1 MMKPLMILG
10 ALTLATPA
18 AAQQSF
24 AVPEGCTGTLT
35 VQHKGCVVINVWSC
49 EADNPGDQW
58 LALIGQGGLF
68 SVQMV
73 DDEFQ
78 WVEAYKVTGNEFL
91 ETPAPDPASLTE
103 LFANQIDTWDFTIIT
118 EDGPQRNVG
127 YDMLTGETTVIDG
140 VTLLNTEYQGRTLD
154 ADGNEIEAGSGRQ
167 FVSEELRLFFF
178 GESWD
183 DATPDQITDMSP
195 VEFVFPGEPG
205 FFSAQPIY
213 ECNQMETG
221 YRP

>member
-1 MMKPLMILG
+1 MIKPLMILS

-18 AAQQSF
+18 TAQQTF

-35 VQHKGCVVINVWSC
+35 LQQKGCVLVNVWSC

-68 SVQMV
+68 SVQKV

-78 WVEAYKVTGNEFL
+78 WLEAYKITGNEML
-91 ETPAPDPASLTE
+91 EVPAPDPASLTE
-103 LFANQIDTWDFTIIT
+103 LFENQIDTWDFTILT
-118 EDGPQRNVG
+118 DDGPERNVG

-140 VTLLNTEYQGRTLD
+140 VTLFITNYDGRTLD
-154 ADGNEIEAGSGRQ
+154 AEGNEIQASAGRQ
-167 FVSEELRLFFF
+167 YVSQDLRLFFF

-183 DATPDQITDMSP
+183 AATPDQVTDMSP
-195 VEFVFPGEPG
+195 VDFIFPGDPG
-205 FFSAQPIY
+205 FFSNQPIY

-221 YRP
+221 YQP